1 MFTSQARAV
10 MSHVKTA
17 LQLVFPC
24 ISLIWKPQSVYF
36 WTHKTWMYLLCTLM
50 LNVLFW
56 MSLLSVEPQV
66 EETNKVMD
74 ASTSQPLEVK
84 MMSYLR
90 SGLTGHCWSLVPCC
104 YLNSYINSCYQF
116 ELEVEDKVCVDSVC
130 LSAPYLAGVCGAVGP
145 IQRIHG
151 EIQ

>member
-1 MFTSQARAV
+1 
-10 MSHVKTA
+10 
-17 LQLVFPC
+17 
-24 ISLIWKPQSVYF
+24 
-36 WTHKTWMYLLCTLM
+36 MYLLCTLM

-90 SGLTGHCWSLVPCC
+90 SGLTGHC
-104 YLNSYINSCYQF
+104 
-116 ELEVEDKVCVDSVC
+116 
-130 LSAPYLAGVCGAVGP
+130 
-145 IQRIHG
+145 
-151 EIQ
+151 